1 LADPLTRT
9 RPHPRHLPN
18 HVNHILAHGSRIGGR
33 KAGPM
38 KLIVQIPCY
47 NEKAT
52 LAQTL
57 AAIPRVMPGV
67 DTVEIL
73 VVDDG
78 STDGT
83 ADEARRAG
91 VHHLIRHTANR
102 GLAEAFRTGIDAC
115 LGQGADI
122 IVNTDGDNQYAGG
135 SIPALIQPILEGR
148 ADVVIG
154 DRQIAGNPHF
164 ARTKKWLQA
173 LGSTMVRRLSGTSV
187 PDAVSGF
194 RAISRSAA
202 LRLNI
207 VSPFSYTIEMLI
219 QAGKQRM
226 AIVSVPVK
234 TNPVIRHSRLF
245 SNVPQ
250 FVLHSI
256 ATMLRIYTMY
266 NPLRTFAYVGGAL
279 ALVGVVPIVR
289 FLFFY
294 FSGNGTGHV
303 QSLVLGGVFLMMGF
317 VAVMVGV
324 VADLIG
330 FNRRLVEMTLQKV
343 RDLELAT
350 QTVPLLREPSV
361 EVSLAEHKAVPQ
373 THPRLTAAESRQPH
387 GR

>member
-1 LADPLTRT
+1 
-9 RPHPRHLPN
+9 
-18 HVNHILAHGSRIGGR
+18 
-33 KAGPM
+33 M
-38 KLIVQIPCY
+38 KLIVQIPCF
-47 NEKAT
+47 NEAAT

-57 AAIPRVMPGV
+57 AAIPRAMPGV

-78 STDGT
+78 STDST
-83 ADEARRAG
+83 ADVARRAG
-91 VHHLIRHTANR
+91 VHHLVRHAANR
-102 GLAEAFRTGIDAC
+102 GLAEAFRTGLDAC

-135 SIPALIQPILEGR
+135 SIPALIRPILDGR

-173 LGSTMVRRLSGTSV
+173 LGSMVVRRLSGTSV

-219 QAGKQRM
+219 QAGKQRL
-226 AIVSVPVK
+226 AIASVPVE
-234 TNPVIRHSRLF
+234 TNPVTRNSRLF

-250 FVLHSI
+250 FIFHSM

-279 ALVGVVPIVR
+279 AAVGVAPIVR

-294 FSGNGTGHV
+294 ISGNGTGHV

-330 FNRRLVEMTLQKV
+330 FNRRLVEMTLRKV

-350 QTVPLLREPSV
+350 QTVPLLREPLA
-361 EVSLAEHKAVPQ
+361 EASLAEHKAAPLTQ
-373 THPRLTAAESRQPH
+373 QHLTAAESRQPH

>member
-1 LADPLTRT
+1 
-9 RPHPRHLPN
+9 
-18 HVNHILAHGSRIGGR
+18 V
-33 KAGPM
+33 
-38 KLIVQIPCY
+38 KLIVQIPCF
-47 NEKAT
+47 NEEVT

-57 AAIPRVMPGV
+57 AAIPRAIPGV

-83 ADEARRAG
+83 ADVARRAG
-91 VHHLIRHTANR
+91 VHHLVRHTANR
-102 GLAEAFRTGIDAC
+102 GLAEAFRTGLDAC

-135 SIPALIQPILEGR
+135 SIPTLIRPILDGR

-173 LGSTMVRRLSGTSV
+173 LGSMVVRRLSGTSV

-219 QAGKQRM
+219 QAGKQRL
-226 AIVSVPVK
+226 AIASVPVE
-234 TNPVIRHSRLF
+234 TNPVTRNSRLF

-266 NPLRTFAYVGGAL
+266 NPLRTFAYIGGTL
-279 ALVGVVPIVR
+279 AVVGVAPIVR

-294 FSGNGTGHV
+294 FSGDGAGHI

-350 QTVPLLREPSV
+350 QTVPLLRDPSV
-361 EVSLAEHKAVPQ
+361 EVSLAEHKGLPTA
-373 THPRLTAAESRQPH
+373 HPPMAAAESRQPH